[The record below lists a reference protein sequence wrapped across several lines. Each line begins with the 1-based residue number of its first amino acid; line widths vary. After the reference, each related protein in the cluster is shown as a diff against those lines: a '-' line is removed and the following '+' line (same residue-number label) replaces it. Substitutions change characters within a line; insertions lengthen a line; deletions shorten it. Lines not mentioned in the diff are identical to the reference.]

1 MRSSRRYARRAP
13 FRAPSIALL
22 LLSLLS
28 VAAAAQNAT
37 TGAIRGRVTGS
48 EGSAVSAAQISA
60 VNEATGFTRRVV
72 SSENGDY
79 AALMLPPGRYALRV
93 QRLGF
98 RPLTR
103 DSILVRI
110 SEVATLDLRL
120 ESAAAQLDAI
130 TVSAAEDRRVD
141 TRQTG
146 VAEYVSEREIQRLPA
161 LGRDFT
167 DFIALSGLV
176 SPIPEVSTGGTFAVG
191 GGRTSGVNVQ
201 IDGADGNFNFFGE
214 SRGGARIPF
223 TFSLESIR
231 EFQLITNGYDA
242 EFGNYSSAVVNVVTR
257 GGTNDFR
264 GSALA
269 YWRDDKLT
277 NSGFAFPGDTARR
290 PNQFEVQQY
299 ALSYSGP
306 IVRDKLHFLVSL
318 DGQRRRDPFEAATP
332 RALGVGQATIDRFT
346 SALENTYGLAG
357 AHNEFG
363 AFRKTDDVNVLFGR
377 LDWTANAANR
387 LSLRAN
393 YANYKSQNDGLQF
406 GGSRPR
412 TNGSSFTDKNLSI
425 VGEGTTVLSPT
436 AFNVLRLQLADE
448 KRPRISNNFLP
459 AITVLDVEGTNDIFY
474 GSSGITF
481 RNDLDERKLQLID
494 NVTKVQGAHTL
505 KLGTNNLFSRIYN
518 QFWLNGNGSY
528 EFASMAD
535 FEARTPSRFTRNV
548 PLSGPTA
555 PVTTFNMGELAF
567 YAQDEWQ
574 VTNKLLATFGLRY
587 DISVYGDDFS
597 SVQAVDTLF
606 ANRNEAF
613 RTGEAPIDKNNLSP
627 RVSIAYDVRGDRTH
641 VLRAGAGLFY
651 GRVPG
656 VLGSNVGIGD
666 DPVLSLDCRTTAA
679 PAPNFSAFGAHGE
692 NIPFAC
698 AGGSSALGGT
708 REYAFW
714 SKGFEYP
721 ETFKSS
727 VGYEWRA
734 TQRTSLAAD
743 LLWGRTSK
751 NFTVTDAT
759 LPLSPVATVAA
770 EGNRAI
776 YVPLA
781 KYNPRNAAATADRS
795 RFAGINRIY
804 VNDNQGVAQE
814 FAATFR
820 VDQRIGRGQLRVSYT
835 YNMSKDNGSFVCCT
849 NSEGLFGDATAGNL
863 NDKGIRNGPNW
874 GNSRF
879 VRPHTFIVSGLTDL
893 PYGFSLSGIFRAN
906 SGTFYTPS
914 VSGDMNGDGNTGN
927 DLPFIGRPEDMLFQT
942 PADQATYTRLLDEN
956 TCLRDAIGTI
966 VKRNSCPNPWMYQ
979 FDMSAKKAFF
989 GRGDGR
995 QIEVVADF
1003 FNVLNG
1009 LNSRWGQLRRVGQT
1023 RVLSAQAY
1031 DATTGKVRY
1040 TANTAF
1046 GDESFI
1052 GPVRQFQT
1060 QLGLRV
1066 AF

>member
-1 MRSSRRYARRAP
+1 VLGVLIAP
-13 FRAPSIALL
+13 IA
-22 LLSLLS
+22 
-28 VAAAAQNAT
+28 ATAQNAT
-37 TGAIRGRVTGS
+37 TSAIRGRITGS
-48 EGSAVSAAQISA
+48 DGTPIPGAQISA
-60 VNEATGFTRRVV
+60 TNNATGFVRRAT
-72 SSENGDY
+72 SNDDGQY
-79 AALMLPPGRYALRV
+79 AAVLLPPGRYALRV

-98 RPLTR
+98 RPFLR
-103 DSILVRI
+103 DSVVVRI
-110 SEVATLDLRL
+110 SEVAALDVRL
-120 ESAAAQLDAI
+120 QATATQLDA
-130 TVSAAEDRRVD
+130 TLVTAAEDRRVD

-257 GGTNDFR
+257 GGTNERR
-264 GSALA
+264 GTALA
-269 YWRDDKLT
+269 YMRDDNLT
-277 NSGFAFPGDTARR
+277 NHGFTFPGDTARR
-290 PNQFEVQQY
+290 PAQFEVQQY

-318 DGQRRRDPFEAATP
+318 DGQRRRDPFEVATA
-332 RALGVGQATIDRFT
+332 RALGVGQPTIDRFT
-346 SALENTYGLAG
+346 GALENTYGLAG
-357 AHNEFG
+357 ARNEFG
-363 AFRKTDDVNVLFGR
+363 FFRKTDDVNVMFGR

-387 LSLRAN
+387 ISLRAN
-393 YANYKSQNDGLQF
+393 YADYRSENDGLQF
-406 GGSRPR
+406 GGARPR
-412 TNGSSFTDKNLSI
+412 TNGASFTDKNLS
-425 VGEGTTVLSPT
+425 VVAEATTVLS
-436 AFNVLRLQLADE
+436 AESFNVFRAQLSDE

-481 RNDLDERKLQLID
+481 RNDLSERKLQLID
-494 NVTKVQGAHTL
+494 NVTTVLGAHTV
-505 KLGTNNLFSRIYN
+505 KLGTNNLMSRIYN

-528 EFASMAD
+528 EFATMAD
-535 FEARTPSRFTRNV
+535 FEAKKPSRFTRNV
-548 PLSGPTA
+548 PLSGATA
-555 PVTTFNMGELAF
+555 PVTTFNMGELSV

-574 VTNKLLATFGLRY
+574 LTKKLLATIGLRY

-597 SVQAVDTLF
+597 SVTAVDTLF

-613 RTGEAPIDKNNLSP
+613 RTGEAPIDKNNISP
-627 RVSIAYDVRGDRTH
+627 RLSFAYDVRGDRTH

-679 PAPNFSAFGAHGE
+679 PAPNFSAFGARGE

-698 AGGSSALGGT
+698 AAGSSALGGT

-721 ETFKSS
+721 ETYKASL
-727 VGYEWRA
+727 GYEWRA
-734 TQRTSLAAD
+734 TRQTSIAAD

-751 NFTVTDAT
+751 NFTVTDASLAPT
-759 LPLSPVATVAA
+759 PAATVAS
-770 EGNRAI
+770 EGGRAI
-776 YVPLA
+776 YVPLS

-795 RFAGINRIY
+795 RFTGINRIY
-804 VNDNQGVAQE
+804 VNDNQGVAE
-814 FAATFR
+814 EMAATVR
-820 VDQRIGRGQLRVSYT
+820 LDQRVGNGQFRVSYT
-835 YNMSKDNGSFVCCT
+835 FNTAKDNGSFVCCT
-849 NSEGLFGDATAGNL
+849 NSEGLVGDATAGNL
-863 NDKGIRNGPNW
+863 NDKGGRNGPNW

-879 VRPHTFIVSGLTDL
+879 VRPHTFILSGLSDL
-893 PYGFSLSGIFRAN
+893 PYGFSISGIFRAN
-906 SGTFYTPS
+906 SGTFFTPS

-927 DLPFIGRPEDMLFQT
+927 DLPFLGRAQDMLFQT
-942 PADQATYTRLLDEN
+942 PADAATYQRLLDEN
-956 TCLRDAIGTI
+956 ECLRDAVGTI
-966 VKRNSCPNPWMYQ
+966 VKRNSCANPWMYVL
-979 FDMSAKKAFF
+979 DMSAKKAFF
-989 GRGDGR
+989 GRGDQR
-995 QIEVVADF
+995 QIELVADF

-1009 LNSRWGQLRRVGQT
+1009 LNPRWGQLRRVGQS
-1023 RVLSAQAY
+1023 RVLSAQSF
-1031 DATTGKVRY
+1031 DAATGKVRY
-1040 TANTAF
+1040 TANTEF
-1046 GDESFI
+1046 GRESFI

-1060 QLGLRV
+1060 QLGIRIS
-1066 AF
+1066 F